1 MSKIEKA
8 LGRAREDR
16 GNLQLVPV
24 SPAPAAPAAGA
35 GTALVAHRAAHP
47 ETIVKMSA
55 GEVKLYA
62 PSDLSALGIIHQER
76 SEDPV
81 VQVFRGLRT
90 KVVQQS
96 QGQSSVVLV
105 TAVSKESGSSFVARN
120 LGAAF
125 AFDTGKTALLVDCN
139 FKNPSVHRW
148 IPSSSGPGLMDY
160 LDNADMD
167 LGAIIRPVGIP
178 RYRAIPA
185 GAPRK
190 IPGEYLSSLKMR
202 RLMDAI
208 RVRYSDRYIIVDG
221 PPMEDLADIRVLSEF
236 SDYVLIVA
244 RYGRATSSQIANCL
258 GAVTD
263 RKLLGVVFN
272 DEPYLPRLR

>member
-8 LGRAREDR
+8 LGKARLDR

-24 SPAPAAPAAGA
+24 PGGAATPA

-47 ETIVKMSA
+47 ETIANMSA
-55 GEVKLYA
+55 GESKLLT
-62 PSDLSALGIIHQER
+62 PDDLSAARIIQHER
-76 SEDPV
+76 IEDPV
-81 VQVFRGLRT
+81 IQVFRGLRT

-125 AFDTGKTALLVDCN
+125 AFDAGKTALLMDCN
-139 FKNPSVHRW
+139 LKNPSIHRW
-148 IPSSSGPGLMDY
+148 IPHASGPGLMDY
-160 LDNADMD
+160 LDNPD
-167 LGAIIRPVGIP
+167 LDLAGIIRPAGIP
-178 RYRAIPA
+178 RYRAITA

-202 RLMDAI
+202 RLMETI
-208 RVRYSDRYIIVDG
+208 RIRYSERYIIVDG
-221 PPMEDLADIRVLSEF
+221 PPMSDLADIRVLSEF
-236 SDYVLIVA
+236 ADYVLIVA
-244 RYGRATSSQIANCL
+244 RYGRATSGQIASCL
-258 GAVTD
+258 NAVSD
-263 RKLLGVVFN
+263 RKLLGIVFN
-272 DEPYLPRLR
+272 DEPYFPRLR